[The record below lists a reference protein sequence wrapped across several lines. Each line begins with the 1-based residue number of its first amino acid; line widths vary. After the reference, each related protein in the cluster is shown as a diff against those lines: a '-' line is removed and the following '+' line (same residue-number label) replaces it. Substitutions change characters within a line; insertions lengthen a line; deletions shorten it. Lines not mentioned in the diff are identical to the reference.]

1 MIKKDSI
8 TNLPLHKNITLLY
21 NEISKYKINFVDVTI
36 TLYMF
41 IRSYD

>member
-8 TNLPLHKNITLLY
+8 TNLLLHKNITLLY
-21 NEISKYKINFVDVTI
+21 NAISKYKINFVEVTI